1 VNNLSIPNNIFF
13 RIVLIDVR
21 NSTELKTTGKI
32 PGTYDI
38 VGGNQRS

>member
-1 VNNLSIPNNIFF
+1 VTNLSAPNIFF

-38 VGGNQRS
+38 VGGNQSR